1 LPKTQ
6 GVADRGLAHPGV
18 TEGDNLAMLSHHY
31 FEYLSMQLEL
41 RKSLDELERDY
52 LKGFNRDY
60 VKLADLLDRIVRSY
74 LAAESRQECF
84 E

>member
-1 LPKTQ
+1 
-6 GVADRGLAHPGV
+6 
-18 TEGDNLAMLSHHY
+18 
-31 FEYLSMQLEL
+31 MQLEL